1 MKRIHIKKPDVKGF
15 FTKVK
20 NLKPED
26 IKRHYQE
33 KKARRQRI
41 LEERRNSKFAK
52 KMQPVY
58 KWMNRFSLV
67 LHYLLACVLNFLIE
81 VISRHSFF
89 EAWSYMTGTPLVFLF
104 NAFLIFATFMIV
116 YLFRRR
122 VFVRILLCVFWL
134 FLGACNGYLLLKR
147 VTPFNAQDLKV
158 LSDALELTSNYFNG
172 FEIVMLTIGIVA
184 VVLWVISMWRRGG
197 QYTGKMHRIIAV
209 IAVVASGFAYVGL
222 TDVAIDKRVISNY
235 FGNIAFAYQD
245 YGLPY
250 CFSASLFNTGISE
263 PNDYNKD
270 TIEKITDNGEMTE
283 STSDNGVRPNVL
295 FVQLESFFDPIEYED
310 LQMSEDP
317 IPNLRKM
324 FENYSSGYFK
334 VPSVGAGTANTE
346 FEVLT
351 GMNLR
356 YFGPGEYPYKTKL
369 KNQVCESAATAFS
382 AFGYGTHAIHNNGG
396 NFYSRA
402 KVFNNIGFDSFT
414 SKEFMNIL
422 QTTENG
428 WSKDDILLTHIKDA
442 LDSTEQE
449 DFVFTVSVQGHGN
462 YPTEKVIEN
471 PKITVTG
478 APTEEKNNA
487 WEYYVNQ
494 VYEMDQFAGNL
505 VKMMEER
512 GEPTV
517 IVFYGDHLPTM
528 GLEAKD
534 MKNRYLYNTNYVIWD
549 NLGLQ
554 KEDRNIPS
562 YQIMADVMDR
572 LGLHSGTV
580 FNYHQQRRQ
589 TKDYLKDLELLQYD
603 ILYGD
608 QYVYNGKPPITEG
621 HMQMGIKE
629 VTLTDLVENLDE
641 TYSLY
646 GTNFTKW
653 SKVYINDEK
662 QESTFLNN
670 TRIELPDSKLKDG
683 DIITVSQV
691 GSSNTI
697 FRTSSEYIYMDG
709 KILEYTDEVKEQ
721 LKKEKEQKNSVK
733 TDGDQQKTENA
744 GQSGEQQ
751 DQNNKEEKSG
761 QQ

>member
-1 MKRIHIKKPDVKGF
+1 MKKLRKEEVIAYWK
-15 FTKVK
+15 
-20 NLKPED
+20 E
-26 IKRHYQE
+26 
-33 KKARRQRI
+33 RRERRARI
-41 LEERRNSKFAK
+41 LEERRNGAFAQ
-52 KMQPVY
+52 KMKPVY
-58 KWMNRFSLV
+58 QFMNRFSLIF
-67 LHYLLACVLNFLIE
+67 HALLACLINFAIE
-81 VISRHSFF
+81 AISRHSLVQ
-89 EAWSYMTGTPLVFLF
+89 AWSYMTQTPLVFLY
-104 NAFLIFATFMIV
+104 NAFMIFMTFTVV

-122 VFVRILLCVFWL
+122 VFTRIIIGVLWMI
-134 FLGACNGYLLLKR
+134 LGICNGYMLMKR

-158 LSDALELTSNYFNG
+158 ATDAVSLINNYFNG
-172 FEIVMLTIGIVA
+172 FEIVIVLVGIAA
-184 VVLWVISMWRRGG
+184 VIIWLISMWRRGG
-197 QYTGKMHRIIAV
+197 QYEGKMHRLLAIAGV
-209 IAVVASGFAYVGL
+209 AVCAMLFSFT
-222 TDVAIDKRVISNY
+222 TDQAIDKRVLSTY
-235 FGNIAFAYQD
+235 FGNIAFAYED

-250 CFSASLFNTGISE
+250 CFMSSVFNTGIDE
-263 PNDYNKD
+263 PNDYNKE
-270 TIEKITDNGEMTE
+270 TIDQITNNGEMAENKTGRA
-283 STSDNGVRPNVL
+283 SDDLPNIIV
-295 FVQLESFFDPIEYED
+295 VQLESYFDVDEAEFFTT
-310 LQMSEDP
+310 SEDAC
-317 IPNLRKM
+317 PNLHEMYK
-324 FENYSSGYFK
+324 NYSSGYFK

-351 GMNLR
+351 GMNMR
-356 YFGPGEYPYKTKL
+356 FFGPGEYPYKTVV
-369 KNQVCESAATAFS
+369 KNQPCESAATALS
-382 AFGYGTHAIHNNGG
+382 ALGYGTHGLHNNGG

-402 KVFNNIGFDSFT
+402 KVYDHMGFDSFT

-517 IVFYGDHLPTM
+517 VVFYGDHLPTM

-697 FRTSSEYIYMDG
+697 FRTSREYIYMDG

-721 LKKEKEQKNSVK
+721 KNSAK

>member
-1 MKRIHIKKPDVKGF
+1 MKKIHIRKPDIKGLSVK
-15 FTKVK
+15 VR
-20 NLKPED
+20 NLKFKD
-26 IKRHYQE
+26 IKEHY
-33 KKARRQRI
+33 KARKERRQKI

-58 KWMNRFSLV
+58 KWMNRLSLP
-67 LHYLLACVLNFLIE
+67 LQYLLACVINFFIE
-81 VISRHSFF
+81 VISRHSLFQ
-89 EAWSYMTGTPLVFLF
+89 AWNYMTGTPLVFLF

-116 YLFRRR
+116 YLFKRR
-122 VFVRILLCVFWL
+122 VFVRILLSVFWL
-134 FLGACNGYLLLKR
+134 FLGTCNGYLLLKR
-147 VTPFNAQDLKV
+147 VTPFNAQDLKTFTEG
-158 LSDALELTSNYFNG
+158 LSLFTNYFSVA
-172 FEIVMLTIGIVA
+172 ELVMMGIGVPALLIWLVA
-184 VVLWVISMWRRGG
+184 MWRRAG
-197 QYTGKMHRIIAV
+197 QYEGKMHRIPMLI
-209 IAVVASGFAYVGL
+209 IVVAAFFGYSLL
-222 TDVAIDKRVISNY
+222 TNVAVDKRIISTY

-270 TIEKITDNGEMTE
+270 TIEKITDNREMTE

-517 IVFYGDHLPTM
+517 VVFYGDHLPTM

-697 FRTSSEYIYMDG
+697 FRTSREYIYMDG

-721 LKKEKEQKNSVK
+721 KNSAK

>member
-1 MKRIHIKKPDVKGF
+1 MKKIFDVLNVIKQKLFVKKDKIHSEKYYRRIDFLNKYSLLFHAIIAMAIVF
-15 FTKVK
+15 IV
-20 NLKPED
+20 E
-26 IKRHYQE
+26 IIS
-33 KKARRQRI
+33 RRSFI
-41 LEERRNSKFAK
+41 SACKFVDAHTLAFMYNSFL
-52 KMQPVY
+52 VFVS
-58 KWMNRFSLV
+58 FSL
-67 LHYLLACVLNFLIE
+67 
-81 VISRHSFF
+81 
-89 EAWSYMTGTPLVFLF
+89 
-104 NAFLIFATFMIV
+104 V

-122 VFVRILLCVFWL
+122 AFARVIITGFWTILGIINGCVL
-134 FLGACNGYLLLKR
+134 SNR
-147 VTPFNAQDLKV
+147 VTPFGYTDLKCIPELLAMNNTSYFTAQQATIV
-158 LSDALELTSNYFNG
+158 VFGLGAFALFL
-172 FEIVMLTIGIVA
+172 VA
-184 VVLWVISMWRRGG
+184 LFIKGPK
-197 QYTGKMHRIIAV
+197 YTGKIRYAGISVAFLALLFVAIPVTTNVAQNTN
-209 IAVVASGFAYVGL
+209 VVASYY
-222 TDVAIDKRVISNY
+222 S
-235 FGNIAFAYQD
+235 NIAQGYDD
-245 YGLPY
+245 YGFVY
-250 CFSASLFNTGISE
+250 SFSSTVVDRGMKKPE
-263 PNDYNKD
+263 DYNKQNVED
-270 TIEKITDNGEMTE
+270 VEQKVNSQKQTTTVDGKTG
-283 STSDNGVRPNVL
+283 PNIICVL
-295 FVQLESFFDPIEYED
+295 LESFCDPDEINF
-310 LQMSEDP
+310 LQVNEDP
-317 IPNLRKM
+317 IPTFHELEK
-324 FENYSSGYFK
+324 NYSSGYLN
-334 VPSVGAGTANTE
+334 VPVVGAGTANTE
-346 FEVLT
+346 FEMLT
-351 GMNLR
+351 GLSMQ
-356 YFGPGEYPYKTKL
+356 YFGTGEYPYKTIL
-369 KNQVCESAATAFS
+369 KQTDCESIASDLSKIGYAT
-382 AFGYGTHAIHNNGG
+382 HVVHNNGG

-517 IVFYGDHLPTM
+517 VVFYGDHLPTM

-697 FRTSSEYIYMDG
+697 FRTSREYIYMDG

-721 LKKEKEQKNSVK
+721 KNSAK